1 MDKRPETRLAAEILV
16 RVWGMDSEGRP
27 FFQNAKAGN
36 ISTDGALLSGI
47 AHPLKPGDVIGVQH
61 GERKARF
68 RVVWVIDAGGF
79 HKIDCGVKILHGQQS
94 PWQGLAQANQIPDAT
109 GKNRRRFTRHK
120 VLFPIEITFDDGRRS
135 HQQTH
140 ATDIGGRG
148 CYVETLMPLP
158 IGTSV
163 NLMFWIDAE
172 RIRTAGTVRT
182 SDPGVGMG
190 IEFTTLDG
198 HVQEQLQHF
207 LQKLDTGFANREAA
221 KQGG

>member
-1 MDKRPETRLAAEILV
+1 MDA
-16 RVWGMDSEGRP
+16 EGRP
-27 FFQNAKAGN
+27 FFQNAQAGN
-36 ISTDGALLSGI
+36 ISTEGALLSGI
-47 AHPLKPGDVIGVQH
+47 AHPLKAGDVIGVQH
-61 GERKARF
+61 GEHKARF
-68 RVVWVIDAGGF
+68 RVVWVTDAAGF
-79 HKIDCGVKILHGQQS
+79 HKIDAGVKIVQGQQS
-94 PWQGLAQANQIPDAT
+94 PWQGLVQCSTAPEPT
-109 GKNRRRFTRHK
+109 GKNRRRFARHK
-120 VLFPIEITFDDGRRS
+120 VLFPIEITLDDSRRS

-158 IGTSV
+158 IGTNV

-172 RIRTAGTVRT
+172 KVRTTGKVRT

-190 IEFTTLDG
+190 VEFTTLDD
-198 HVQEQLQHF
+198 HVQERLQHF